1 MFKSVMV
8 KTLKNGVSI
17 FAEKYSALRNSK
29 AAFPIIDNQMA
40 LTWVSTN
47 PRACPRLGLQV
58 EQPSISVLKLV
69 LKK

>member
-47 PRACPRLGLQV
+47 PRACL
-58 EQPSISVLKLV
+58 S
-69 LKK
+69 